1 MRKFKFHT
9 IAAIVVLILSAAW
22 VLTGEFS
29 SVGSAANEA
38 GEEKP
43 ATETKTDAVATPA
56 LRTVAFVK
64 PAFVEHNRTIRI
76 SGVTDAVKRTQLAT
90 RAAGVIGKLAV
101 KKGDRV
107 KEGQIVLELDSEEK
121 AAMVA
126 SAKATLEERQNS
138 FDAVSRLVK
147 RGSSPKLEA
156 DKARSELSSAQSQLE
171 QAQAELDRLQVKAPF
186 AGIVDKVDVE
196 QGGYVQTG
204 AAVAT
209 LLQLDP
215 ILAKGEVS
223 ERDLAFVKEGG
234 VADVRLI
241 NGERVS
247 GTVSHISREA
257 SAATRTFPVEVE
269 IPNADR
275 AIPAGMTAEIALSAD
290 PVKSVVLPRS
300 VVTLSADGDLGIRI
314 LKPDTTVDFVK
325 IDLIDDTEKGLVLGG
340 VPADARIIVA
350 GQDLV
355 SEGEKV
361 NAVEADAETIK
372 KLAGAETTGSVD

>member
-9 IAAIVVLILSAAW
+9 VAAIVVLILSAAW

-43 ATETKTDAVATPA
+43 VADTKTEAAAAPA

-64 PAFVEHNRTIRI
+64 PAFVDHNRTIRI

-107 KEGQIVLELDSEEK
+107 EEGQIVLELDSEDK

-126 SAKATLEERQNS
+126 SAKDTLEERQNS
-138 FDAVSRLVK
+138 FEAVSRLVK

-156 DKARSELSSAQSQLE
+156 DKARSELSNAQSQLE
-171 QAQAELDRLQVKAPF
+171 QAQAEFDRLQVKAPF
-186 AGIVDKVDVE
+186 VGVVDKVDVE

-204 AAVAT
+204 TPVAT

-234 VADVRLI
+234 VAEVRLI
-241 NGERVS
+241 S
-247 GTVSHISREA
+247 GATVKGTISHISRDA
-257 SAATRTFPVEVE
+257 SAQTRTFPVEIE

-275 AIPAGMTAEIALSAD
+275 SIPAGMTAEISLSAD

-300 VVTLSADGDLGIRI
+300 VVTLSGDGDLGIRI
-314 LKPDTTVDFVK
+314 LKPNSTVDFIK
-325 IDLIDDTEKGLVLGG
+325 IDLIDDTPKGLVLGG
-340 VPADARIIVA
+340 VPADARIIIA

-355 SEGEKV
+355 TEGDKV
-361 NAVEADAETIK
+361 NAVEADAAMLQ
-372 KLAGAETTGSVD
+372 KLAGEVTGSVD